1 MFLLIKLTALFFIL
15 AINTLSVSAEDVSKI
30 SEETFKDKVEVLPS
44 PIKDTIKPKS
54 LMSTELSKS
63 TQKITHIK
71 ILEPALKKINSDIS
85 SSISDSSSSQ
95 KELSVNSTNTINTK
109 LVDASL
115 DKNDSDSSIL
125 KIELFTPIDSL
136 KKKP

>member
-44 PIKDTIKPKS
+44 PIKDTKKPKS
-54 LMSTELSKS
+54 LMYTELSKS
-63 TQKITHIK
+63 TAKTTHIK
-71 ILEPALKKINSDIS
+71 VLDPSLKKINSDILS
-85 SSISDSSSSQ
+85 S
-95 KELSVNSTNTINTK
+95 LA
-109 LVDASL
+109 DASL
-115 DKNDSDSSIL
+115 DKNDSDSSIA

-136 KKKP
+136 KKHPGSIVLSLKDASFGHFQITYP

>member
-1 MFLLIKLTALFFIL
+1 MQSYYRRSISNSFLGHCKMFLLIKLTALFFIL

-63 TQKITHIK
+63 TPKTTHTK
-71 ILEPALKKINSDIS
+71 VLDPALKKINSDS
-85 SSISDSSSSQ
+85 STFPGI
-95 KELSVNSTNTINTK
+95 
-109 LVDASL
+109 
-115 DKNDSDSSIL
+115 
-125 KIELFTPIDSL
+125 
-136 KKKP
+136 